1 MAARCVFQNRMR
13 TDVRLMAW
21 YTAFAMALAL
31 VLFAN
36 GADTANAAPEQ
47 RISLAKMTG
56 EWRGSGWGVRHA
68 TAPRER
74 VRCRMRAKYRAKSRK
89 LILSGKCAAT
99 SRSFTILGHLA
110 EYPGNKRITGR
121 WINPSGIGSL
131 NIRGVRR
138 ANAFIFTFRAK
149 DRKSKKRRSYQT
161 VWDMAP
167 RSMKMRTMLVDH
179 EKKPVGVIQFER

>member
-1 MAARCVFQNRMR
+1 
-13 TDVRLMAW
+13 MAW

-110 EYPGNKRITGR
+110 EYPGNKRITGALDQ
-121 WINPSGIGSL
+121 S
-131 NIRGVRR
+131 
-138 ANAFIFTFRAK
+138 FRYWFAK
-149 DRKSKKRRSYQT
+149 YPRC
-161 VWDMAP
+161 AP
-167 RSMKMRTMLVDH
+167 RQRVYFYFQGQGPEIQEKTELSNGMGHGTSVH
-179 EKKPVGVIQFER
+179 EDAHNVGGP